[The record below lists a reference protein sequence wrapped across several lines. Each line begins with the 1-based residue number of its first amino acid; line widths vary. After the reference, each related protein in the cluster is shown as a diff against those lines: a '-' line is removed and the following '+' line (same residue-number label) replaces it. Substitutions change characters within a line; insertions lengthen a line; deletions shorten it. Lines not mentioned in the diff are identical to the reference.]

1 MANNNQ
7 PQAQQTQQDELVKG
21 VVGFFHTISGSKTR
35 IVYTNVLTGN
45 LHVKTK
51 GLFWN
56 WPWRIRPVTVSLDQQ
71 KVDTPERT
79 THTASTGTST
89 GPTISYDTDYF
100 LKIVDPVKFV
110 EATESRSASEIRR
123 TIGDLLDQKIRDYI
137 ITQDYATLMGRGAI
151 DFATQLSSGTPS
163 LAQQIRDD
171 YGVEVRNVMFRVKPP
186 KSLVEEANKTALA
199 QQAQRTATAEAERDR
214 IAALG
219 RAQVTT
225 ITADAEKQRLELE
238 GAALAQNIQSWI
250 GAGMT
255 NEQVAVKLANEA
267 LTNGT
272 NQNTIVV
279 ASAAANGAVAGA
291 NPNFDMAAMMA
302 LFTQIMQRQQAQN
315 GAAQVSGVNNVAPA
329 PAPAV
334 SSAAASQQPDQ
345 VDWAS
350 LPDDEYLTAED
361 SAALAAE
368 RRAKNLPD
376 ATILPGA
383 RFHISLLSAEEKKHY
398 VVASQK
404 GGIHR

>member
-1 MANNNQ
+1 MAGNNQ
-7 PQAQQTQQDELVKG
+7 PQAQQHQQDELVKG
-21 VVGFFHTISGSKTR
+21 VVGFFHTISGNKIR
-35 IVYTNVLTGN
+35 IVYTNVITGN

-71 KVDTPERT
+71 KVDTPERV

-110 EATESRSASEIRR
+110 EATESMSASAIRK

-137 ITQDYATLMGRGAI
+137 ITQDYATLMSRGAI

-163 LAQQIRDD
+163 LAQQISDD
-171 YGVEVRNVMFRVKPP
+171 YGVEVRNIMFRVKPP

-199 QQAQRTATAEAERDR
+199 QQAQRTALAEAEKER
-214 IAALG
+214 IAAQG

-225 ITADAEKQRLELE
+225 ITADAERQRLELE
-238 GAALAQNIQSWI
+238 GAALAQNMQSWI
-250 GAGMT
+250 AAGMT
-255 NEQVAVKLANEA
+255 NEQIAVKLANEA

-291 NPNFDMAAMMA
+291 NPNFDMATMMSM
-302 LFTQIMQRQQAQN
+302 FNIMMQRQQN

-329 PAPAV
+329 A
-334 SSAAASQQPDQ
+334 SSATATQQPDQ

-350 LPDDEYLTAED
+350 LPDNQYLTAED

-376 ATILPGA
+376 AEILPGA
-383 RFHISLLSAEEKKHY
+383 RFHISLLSDEEKQRY

-404 GGIHR
+404 GGRHI

>member
-1 MANNNQ
+1 MASNNQ
-7 PQAQQTQQDELVKG
+7 PQAQQHQQDELVKG
-21 VVGFFHTISGSKTR
+21 VVGFFHTISGNKIR

-71 KVDTPERT
+71 KVDTPERV

-110 EATESRSASEIRR
+110 EATESMSASAIRK

-137 ITQDYATLMGRGAI
+137 ITQDYATLMSRGAI

-163 LAQQIRDD
+163 LAQQISDD
-171 YGVEVRNVMFRVKPP
+171 YGVEVRNIMFRVKPP

-214 IAALG
+214 IAAVG

-225 ITADAEKQRLELE
+225 ITADAESQRLQLE
-238 GAALAQNIQSWI
+238 GAALAQNMQSWI
-250 GAGMT
+250 AAGMT
-255 NEQVAVKLANEA
+255 NEQIAVKLANEA

-291 NPNFDMAAMMA
+291 NPNFDMATMMG
-302 LFTQIMQRQQAQN
+302 LFNIMMQRQQAQP
-315 GAAQVSGVNNVAPA
+315 GASVSGINNVVPAQAPA
-329 PAPAV
+329 A
-334 SSAAASQQPDQ
+334 SSAAVPQQPDQ
-345 VDWAS
+345 IDWSS

-368 RRAKNLPD
+368 RKAKNLPNSK
-376 ATILPGA
+376 ILTGA
-383 RFHISLLSAEEKKHY
+383 RLHISLLSAEEKQRY

-404 GGIHR
+404 GGMHR